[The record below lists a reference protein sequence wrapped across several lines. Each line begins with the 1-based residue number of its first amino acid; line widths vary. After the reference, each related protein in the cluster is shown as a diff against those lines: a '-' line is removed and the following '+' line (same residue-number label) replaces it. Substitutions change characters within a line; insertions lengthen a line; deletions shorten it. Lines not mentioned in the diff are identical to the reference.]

1 MLRFFMSELK
11 RMLTS
16 KYLLFGFVVSSIGLS
31 IDLARNLLLYFRGV
45 DEYVPF
51 FEKWVGLCYENIGSL
66 IFYWLL
72 PVSVAVPFAWTMR
85 DEMNSGYTS
94 QILTRVKKGSYFLT
108 KLLVSFISGAV
119 IGAGSLL
126 GSMWLHSF
134 FLRAIYPQPNDMR
147 TSIFPK
153 SFLSTLYY
161 DNPYLY
167 VLIWTMIAALWCGA
181 VAALCYALSFFIR
194 KKPLVIISAQII
206 FIIQNIT
213 QSNNYGDDY
222 APWIDFV
229 HVVGISDKTIVFKTI
244 AVLLIIEILVTV
256 IMGKRYENV

>member
-1 MLRFFMSELK
+1 
-11 RMLTS
+11 MLTG
-16 KYLLFGFVVSSIGLS
+16 KYLLFGFAVSSIGLA
-31 IDLARNLLLYFRGV
+31 IDLARNLLLYLHGV

-51 FEKWVGLCYENIGSL
+51 FEKWVGLSPENIGSF

-72 PVSVAVPFAWTMR
+72 PIGVAVPFAWTMR

-94 QILTRVKKGSYFLT
+94 QILTRVKKESYFIT
-108 KLLVSFISGAV
+108 KLLVSFISGV
-119 IGAGSLL
+119 IIGAGSLL

-181 VAALCYALSFFIR
+181 IAGLCYTLSLFIR

-206 FIIQNIT
+206 FIIQNIS
-213 QSNNYGDDY
+213 QSNNHGADY
-222 APWIDFV
+222 TPWLYFV
-229 HVVGISDKTIVFKTI
+229 CATGISDTTVIFKTI

>member
-1 MLRFFMSELK
+1 
-11 RMLTS
+11 MLTG
-16 KYLLFGFVVSSIGLS
+16 KYLLFGFAAASIGAA
-31 IDLARNLLLYFRGV
+31 IDLARNLLLYFKGV
-45 DEYVPF
+45 DVYVSL
-51 FEKWVGLCYENIGSL
+51 FEKWIGLTYDNIGSL

-72 PVSVAVPFAWTMR
+72 PIGVAVPFAWTMR
-85 DEMNSGYTS
+85 DEMNSGYTG
-94 QILTRVKKGSYFLT
+94 QILTRVKKESYFLT

-119 IGAGSLL
+119 IGAGLLL

-147 TSIFPK
+147 SLISPK

-161 DNPYLY
+161 DKPYLY

-181 VAALCYALSFFIR
+181 IAGLCYTLSLFIR
-194 KKPLVIISAQII
+194 KKPLVIISTQII

-213 QSNNYGDDY
+213 QSNNHGADY

-229 HVVGISDKTIVFKTI
+229 HVVGISDKTIIFKTI
-244 AVLLIIEILVTV
+244 AVLLIIEILATV